1 MATIGHK
8 GSWWG
13 LPDFGVTEK
22 IQSVFQPG
30 KALTYSG
37 GSNLRGTYPTSANTG
52 SVKGSQTGPVQGP
65 PIPQGFGNQSSFG
78 QLNQTSGGS
87 RTSGQSGQQSSFNQ
101 DQYLEPTPGF
111 QSVDYDALI
120 APALDA
126 LSQAEGAAQGTFNAD
141 VGEIDTNLSGLKGRE
156 AQHIKGQES
165 SAELQR
171 GRQKTIAEEGK
182 NQQRSALAE
191 VRQGLQAL
199 YGGTTG
205 TGAFATELAGRETMG
220 NIGKIQ
226 TNLANAITEIDNR
239 LNQVKETSKIAVEE
253 AENEAIN
260 LKDRAKAE
268 LQANLA
274 QIRMQKG
281 ELQMRKTE
289 LAYQAMQRYQETVQA
304 VNARNAQFKQSI
316 AQQMFAAEQKLK
328 EARQRG
334 ETIAQQY
341 QVDITNPN
349 VVSQFSNLPAGFQ
362 VSGKASIGNKPIAG
376 GQFSY
381 KSPLDEENPD
391 DPNAIPAGLR

>member
-1 MATIGHK
+1 MATFHK
-8 GSWWG
+8 GSLFG
-13 LPDFGVTEK
+13 LPDFGISER
-22 IQSVFQPG
+22 IQSAFQPN
-30 KALTYSG
+30 KALTPQG
-37 GSNLRGTYPTSANTG
+37 GSNLFNFAPSKANTG
-52 SVKGSQTGPVQGP
+52 STKGVQTGPVQGP

-78 QLNQTSGGS
+78 QLNQTSGGG
-87 RTSGQSGQQSSFNQ
+87 RTSGQSGPQPSFNQ
-101 DQYLEPTPGF
+101 DQYLETTPGF

-126 LSQAEGAAQGTFNAD
+126 LSQAEGAAQGTFDAD
-141 VGEIDTNLSGLKGRE
+141 VGQIDTNLSGLKGRE

-239 LNQVKETSKIAVEE
+239 LNQVKETSKIVIEE
-253 AENEAIN
+253 AENEAVN

-268 LQANLA
+268 LQSSLA
-274 QIRMQKG
+274 QIRNQKG

-289 LAYQAMQRYQETVQA
+289 LAFQAMQRYQETVQA
-304 VNARNAQFKQSI
+304 VNARNAQFKQNI
-316 AQQMFAAEQKLK
+316 AQQMFAAEQKLH

-349 VVSQFSNLPAGFQ
+349 VVSQFSNLPPGFS
-362 VSGKASIGNKPIAG
+362 VSGKAAIGNQPIAG

-381 KSPLDEENPD
+381 KAPEEEEE
-391 DPNAIPAGLR
+391 ALF